1 MRIRTENFNSLHFFS
16 EKEERELAPGHPP
29 APAPTVHLRPGA
41 MKPELLSKHIGG
53 VEERGG
59 HQRSGRQGNGL
70 GGEA

>member
-41 MKPELLSKHIGG
+41 MKPGP
-53 VEERGG
+53 
-59 HQRSGRQGNGL
+59 NTP
-70 GGEA
+70 EA